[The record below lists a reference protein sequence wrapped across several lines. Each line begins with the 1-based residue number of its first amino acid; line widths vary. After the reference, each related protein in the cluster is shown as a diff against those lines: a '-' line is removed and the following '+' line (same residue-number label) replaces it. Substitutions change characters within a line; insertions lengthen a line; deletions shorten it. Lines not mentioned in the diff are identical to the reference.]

1 MVDAFHLDLLRLHGG
16 LPGVRDQNG
25 LEASLARPRNKFH
38 YQPESDLA
46 DLAAG
51 YGYGI
56 ARGHPYSDGNKR
68 SALMAIYTF
77 LGLNGW
83 ELAADELQAVVTIQ
97 ALAAGELGESELAD
111 WIRRH
116 LTPMV
121 G

>member
-16 LPGVRDQNG
+16 LPGVRDENG
-25 LEASLARPRNKFH
+25 LEAALARPRNKFA

-46 DLAAG
+46 DLAAA

-56 ARGHPYSDGNKR
+56 ACGHPYSDGNKR

-77 LGLNGW
+77 LGMNDW
-83 ELAADELQAVVTIQ
+83 ELEADELQAVLTIQ

-111 WIRRH
+111 WIRRC
-116 LTPMV
+116 LIPMV
-121 G
+121 E